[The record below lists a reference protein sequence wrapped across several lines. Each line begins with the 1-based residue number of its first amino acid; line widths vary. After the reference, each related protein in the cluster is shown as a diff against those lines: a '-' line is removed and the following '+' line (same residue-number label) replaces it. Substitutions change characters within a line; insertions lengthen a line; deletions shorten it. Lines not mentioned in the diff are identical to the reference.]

1 MLKLPC
7 RSGHSSLDAFI
18 TSWIWKLFC
27 TGSLLLLLPLLVPVS
42 GWAATLGNL
51 TVISAPTQPFAAEVD
66 LVAIKEEE
74 EHSLTA
80 RIARMDPVHL
90 SDGSPSSAIFNAS
103 IEVRPDGR
111 HYISITFPHPVVD
124 PVLNFVVELN
134 WTSGSALREY
144 LVSLA
149 PPEGK
154 ADRVA
159 TQVDSPVSDPDLVRQ
174 QNEAA
179 PFRTPSVGSVHDLS
193 DPADPGPAQRHRQGD
208 TVQPLPAGTANQKSN
223 TGSLNTPHPSPPP
236 VPGRERDTE
245 KLPGGEPIIIQGDS
259 RQFTGERDAEEPLD
273 SEPLQ
278 LSSPGDPQSA
288 HTADLL
294 QRTNLES
301 MFDSMD
307 ANKGYVGGALVLLI
321 AGLAGVWLSMSRRP
335 KQLPGNG
342 GREGVTPATAGSTIH
357 APGISALQK
366 RGEVT
371 LREAGMPDEVAADV
385 SADRNI
391 SSAAFAGATPAEED
405 GQEMPADVPGDSFIG
420 DSSQSFGALLERGLA
435 EIDLHTDQPG
445 KHSAETASREGNPYW
460 HEITSRID
468 LARAY
473 REMGD
478 IEAATQVLEEV
489 VREGDSQQQEI
500 ARSMLARLRNASA
513 P

>member
-1 MLKLPC
+1 M
-7 RSGHSSLDAFI
+7 

-90 SDGSPSSAIFNAS
+90 PDGSPSSAIFNAS

-111 HYISITFPHPVVD
+111 HYISITFPHPVID

-159 TQVDSPVSDPDLVRQ
+159 TQVDSPASDPDLVRQ
-174 QNEAA
+174 QNGAA
-179 PFRTPSVGSVHDLS
+179 PFPSASASSAHDLS
-193 DPADPGPAQRHRQGD
+193 DPAPSERAQRHEPAD
-208 TVQPLPAGTANQKSN
+208 TVQHVPDGAVSRKPATVSPN
-223 TGSLNTPHPSPPP
+223 TRPSSSSSSSSPSP

-245 KLPGGEPIIIQGDS
+245 KLSGGEPIIIQGDS

-294 QRTNLES
+294 QRTTLES

-357 APGISALQK
+357 APGISALEK

-371 LREAGMPDEVAADV
+371 PREAGMPDEVAADV
-385 SADRNI
+385 SVDRNI

-435 EIDLHTDQPG
+435 EIDLHADDQPG